1 MVKSYFSWPWF
12 SMVNSWR
19 QIYVPHCHSAEVW
32 RCWIRWP
39 CASRS
44 PSGHRRSVVS
54 TMCRRRATGELR
66 SQVAKRGGEKPDT
79 THRSPKKM
87 KAWTTKL
94 RNRNKQEPVFKSCTH
109 KPKIRLVAPPIS
121 PAALPVQWVLSLER
135 PDVNDS
141 HRSHNGSSPKMAVHF
156 SAWWIILLCPSSLIM
171 VGYLPSFNGSE
182 YHNILWNPMNAHDF
196 YGIYDFPRYRPI
208 NH

>member
-1 MVKSYFSWPWF
+1 MAIFNSYVKLP
-12 SMVNSWR
+12 
-19 QIYVPHCHSAEVW
+19 E
-32 RCWIRWP
+32 
-39 CASRS
+39 
-44 PSGHRRSVVS
+44 G
-54 TMCRRRATGELR
+54 
-66 SQVAKRGGEKPDT
+66 
-79 THRSPKKM
+79 RSPKKM

-94 RNRNKQEPVFKSCTH
+94 RNRNKQEAVFKSCTH
-109 KPKIRLVAPPIS
+109 KPRWSPYVDNVSSIEFAKIRLVAPPIS

-141 HRSHNGSSPKMAVHF
+141 HRSHKGSSPKMAVHF

-196 YGIYDFPRYRPI
+196 MGFIGFSEIYADKPLKLP
-208 NH
+208 